1 MSNEQFQRVKSRG
14 KASCLNFVICYLLPV
29 ICFAT
34 FSLLFAI
41 CSCDR
46 DVSRRSSPSVE
57 IEQSDEEI
65 TRIAENAR
73 RSLPIF
79 FRNLARPEAGA
90 GNFYVKYPLIA
101 DDGME
106 QVWLGNIHF
115 KDGVYYGVLA
125 NTISSMDN
133 MKKGDKISFAPDAIT
148 DWMYVQDGKIMGG
161 RSIKYLLEKIPET
174 QRNEDQRKILK
185 MFD

>member
-1 MSNEQFQRVKSRG
+1 MKYFIL
-14 KASCLNFVICYLLPV
+14 CVI
-29 ICFAT
+29 IIF
-34 FSLLFAI
+34 F
-41 CSCDR
+41 SCDKSVT
-46 DVSRRSSPSVE
+46 DASRRPSPTFE
-57 IEQSDEEI
+57 LERSDEEI

-73 RSLPIF
+73 RALPIF
-79 FRNLARPEAGA
+79 FRNLARPEKGA
-90 GNFYVKYPLIA
+90 DNFFVKYPLSA
-101 DDGME
+101 DDGAE
-106 QVWLGNIHF
+106 QVWLGGIHV

-125 NTISSMDN
+125 NTASSPGG
-133 MKKGDKISFAPDAIT
+133 MKKGDKISFVPDAVT